1 MQTAK
6 EAGPA
11 LREMVEA
18 FIEHLVARG
27 YAVGTVQAYRLRLL
41 HFVAFVEVDRA
52 NDITAHHLEGYRQQ
66 LRQMRLRKR
75 TQNGALT
82 IVRGFFRWLVRSNL
96 RLDNPAAGLSLGRAP
111 RPLPPRPF
119 TADEVERLLAGID
132 TRQPLGLRDR
142 ALIEVLYSTGI
153 RLAELTGLDLD
164 DLDPKRGLI
173 MIRHGKG
180 GRSRTIPIGERAV
193 DWVGRYLRQV
203 RPRLLRWPDEAAV
216 FLSLEGHRLS
226 RTQIHRRLKEHGI
239 KRRRPV
245 HLFRHTAATLMLEGG
260 ADLRSI
266 QEILGHLSV
275 TTTAIYTHVAISAL
289 KAVHQRTHPAET
301 QQMPTL
307 AAPEP
312 PKPISAAGRS
322 PPISVASK
330 P

>member
-6 EAGPA
+6 DRGPD
-11 LREMVEA
+11 LREMVDA
-18 FIEHLVARG
+18 FIEHLASKG
-27 YAVGTVQAYRLRLL
+27 YAAGTVQAYRLRLL
-41 HFVAFVEVDRA
+41 HFVESVEVEQVNAVTRA
-52 NDITAHHLEGYRQQ
+52 DLERYRQALQ
-66 LRQMRLRKR
+66 RRRLRRR
-75 TQNGALT
+75 TQNDALT
-82 IVRGFFRWLVRSNL
+82 VVRGFFRWLVRSNL
-96 RLDNPAAGLSLGRAP
+96 LLENPAAGLSLRRAP

-132 TRQPLGLRDR
+132 TLRPLGLRDR

-193 DWVGRYLRQV
+193 DWLGRYLRQV

-226 RTQIHRRLKEHGI
+226 RTQIHRRLREHGI

-266 QEILGHLSV
+266 QEILGHVSV

-312 PKPISAAGRS
+312 PKHVSAAGRR
-322 PPISVASK
+322 PPTSVASK